1 MPALPAPAATA
12 GIAMSGGARD
22 TGDVPA
28 SFVVVPQW
36 QGSGSSRA
44 MRLADGAEAIRGDL
58 PASATRVVEV
68 PVEAGESLGTGID
81 RFASLLAVRTRQAA
95 ALEAASATATGP
107 LVTVGGDCGVELA
120 SIAHAARAHPGL
132 AVVWLDAH
140 ADLNTPASSP
150 SGAFHGM
157 VLRAVL
163 GEGVDGLVLP
173 VGTVTADRVVLAG
186 VRALDD
192 AESDH
197 ADAQGIARLGVDA
210 VGPEALVAAVRATGA
225 SDVYVHVDLD
235 VLDPGGMSGVGY
247 PEPFGLEVQAVTE
260 SIKALR
266 RSFGLAGAGVTE
278 FAPSSPG
285 AAVEDMGTI
294 LRIIGAL
301 TGPV

>member
-1 MPALPAPAATA
+1 M
-12 GIAMSGGARD
+12 
-22 TGDVPA
+22 PA

-44 MRLADGAEAIRGDL
+44 MRLADGAQAIRGDL

-68 PVEAGESLGTGID
+68 PVEAGESLGTGVD
-81 RFASLLAVRTRQAA
+81 RYASLLAVRTRQAA
-95 ALEAASATATGP
+95 ALEAASASAPGP
-107 LVTVGGDCGVELA
+107 LVTIGGDCGVEVA

-140 ADLNTPASSP
+140 ADLHTPATSP

-163 GEGVDGLVLP
+163 GEGVDGLELP
-173 VGTVTADRVVLAG
+173 AGAVTADRVVLAG
-186 VRALDD
+186 VRAFDD
-192 AESDH
+192 AESDLVE
-197 ADAQGIARLGVDA
+197 ARGIALLGADA
-210 VGPEALVAAVRATGA
+210 VGPEALVAAVAATGA
-225 SDVYVHVDLD
+225 TDVYVHVDLD
-235 VLDPGGMSGVGY
+235 VLDPGGMSGVGQ
-247 PEPFGLEVQAVTE
+247 PEPFGLEVQVVTE

-266 RSFGLAGAGVTE
+266 RAYGLAGAGLTE
-278 FAPSSPG
+278 FAPSSPA
-285 AAVEDMGTI
+285 AAVDDMGAI

>member
-1 MPALPAPAATA
+1 
-12 GIAMSGGARD
+12 
-22 TGDVPA
+22 VPA

-68 PVEAGESLGTGID
+68 PVEAGESLGTGVH
-81 RFASLLAVRTRQAA
+81 RYASLLAVRTRQEA
-95 ALEAASATATGP
+95 ALATATGTP
-107 LVTVGGDCGVELA
+107 ITIGGDCGVELA
-120 SIAHAARAHPGL
+120 AIGHSARAHPGL

-163 GEGVDGLVLP
+163 GEGVDGLELP
-173 VGTVTADRVVLAG
+173 EGTVTADRVVLAG
-186 VRALDD
+186 VRAMDD
-192 AESDH
+192 AESGFAVERGIAH
-197 ADAQGIARLGVDA
+197 LGADAVTPD
-210 VGPEALVAAVRATGA
+210 ALVAAVRATGA
-225 SDVYVHVDLD
+225 TAVHIHVDLD
-235 VLDPGGMSGVGY
+235 VLDPGAMSGIGY
-247 PEPFGLEVQAVTE
+247 PEPFGLDVPTVTE

-266 RSFGLAGAGVTE
+266 RSFELAGAGITE
-278 FAPSSPG
+278 FAPPSPA
-285 AAVEDMGTI
+285 AAVDDMGAV
-294 LRIIGAL
+294 LRVIGAL

>member
-1 MPALPAPAATA
+1 M
-12 GIAMSGGARD
+12 
-22 TGDVPA
+22 PA

-68 PVEAGESLGTGID
+68 PVEAGESLGTGVD
-81 RFASLLAVRTRQAA
+81 RYASLLAVRTRQAA
-95 ALEAASATATGP
+95 ALEAASASAPGP
-107 LVTVGGDCGVELA
+107 LVTIGGDCGVEAA

-140 ADLNTPASSP
+140 ADLHTPATSP

-163 GEGVDGLVLP
+163 GEGVDGLELP
-173 VGTVTADRVVLAG
+173 AGAVTADRVVLAG
-186 VRALDD
+186 VRAFDD
-192 AESDH
+192 AESDLVE
-197 ADAQGIARLGVDA
+197 ARGIALLGADA
-210 VGPEALVAAVRATGA
+210 VGPEALVAAVAATGA
-225 SDVYVHVDLD
+225 TDVYVHVDLD
-235 VLDPGGMSGVGY
+235 VLDPGGMSGVGQ
-247 PEPFGLEVQAVTE
+247 PEPFGLEVQVVTE

-266 RSFGLAGAGVTE
+266 RAYGLAGAGLTE
-278 FAPSSPG
+278 FAPSSPA
-285 AAVEDMGTI
+285 AAVDDMGAI

>member
-1 MPALPAPAATA
+1 M
-12 GIAMSGGARD
+12 
-22 TGDVPA
+22 PA

-58 PASATRVVEV
+58 PASATHVVDV
-68 PVEAGESLGTGID
+68 PVEAGESLGTGVL
-81 RFASLLAVRTRQAA
+81 RYASLLAVRTRQEA
-95 ALEAASATATGP
+95 ALEAATASGASP
-107 LVTVGGDCGVELA
+107 VVTVGGDCGVEIA
-120 SIAHAARAHPGL
+120 SIGHAAAAHPGL

-140 ADLNTPASSP
+140 ADLNSPASSP

-157 VLRAVL
+157 VLRAVI
-163 GEGVDGLVLP
+163 GEGVDGLDLAA
-173 VGTVTADRVVLAG
+173 GTVTPDRVVLAG

-192 AESDH
+192 TESDLVESR
-197 ADAQGIARLGVDA
+197 GIALLGADA
-210 VGPEALVAAVRATGA
+210 VGPEALVAAVAATGA
-225 SDVYVHVDLD
+225 ERVYIHVDLD
-235 VLDPGGMSGVGY
+235 VLDPGAMSGVGY
-247 PEPFGLEVQAVTE
+247 PEPFGLDVQVVTE

-266 RSFGLAGAGVTE
+266 RSFELAGAGITE
-278 FAPSSPG
+278 FAPSSPA

>member
-1 MPALPAPAATA
+1 
-12 GIAMSGGARD
+12 
-22 TGDVPA
+22 VPA

-68 PVEAGESLGTGID
+68 PVEAGESLGTGVH
-81 RFASLLAVRTRQAA
+81 RYASLLAVRTRQEAALAA
-95 ALEAASATATGP
+95 ATGTP
-107 LVTVGGDCGVELA
+107 ITIGGDCGVELA
-120 SIAHAARAHPGL
+120 AIGHSARAHPGL

-163 GEGVDGLVLP
+163 GDGVDGLELAP
-173 VGTVTADRVVLAG
+173 GTVTPDRVVLAG

-192 AESDH
+192 AESDF
-197 ADAQGIARLGVDA
+197 AVARGIAHLGVDA
-210 VGPEALVAAVRATGA
+210 VTPDALVAAVAATGA
-225 SDVYVHVDLD
+225 TAVHIHVDLD
-235 VLDPGGMSGVGY
+235 VLDPGAVSGIGY
-247 PEPFGLEVQAVTE
+247 PEPFGLDVPTVTE

-266 RSFGLAGAGVTE
+266 RSCELAGAGITE
-278 FAPSSPG
+278 FAPPLG
-285 AAVEDMGTI
+285 GRGREPV
-294 LRIIGAL
+294 LRGWD
-301 TGPV
+301 GPLRRPP

>member
-1 MPALPAPAATA
+1 MSAA
-12 GIAMSGGARD
+12 ARD
-22 TGDVPA
+22 TEGVPA

-68 PVEAGESLGTGID
+68 PVEAGESLGTGVL
-81 RFASLLAVRTRQAA
+81 RYASLLAVRTRQEA
-95 ALEAASATATGP
+95 ALQAASAAASGP
-107 LVTVGGDCGVELA
+107 LVTIGGDCGVEVA
-120 SIAHAARAHPGL
+120 SIGHAARAHPGL
-132 AVVWLDAH
+132 AVLWLDAH

-163 GEGVDGLVLP
+163 GEGVDGLELP
-173 VGTVTADRVVLAG
+173 AGTVTADRVVLAG

-192 AESDH
+192 AESDLV
-197 ADAQGIARLGVDA
+197 DSRGIALVGADA
-210 VGPEALVAAVRATGA
+210 VGPEAVVRALRATGA
-225 SDVYVHVDLD
+225 TDVYVHVDLD

-247 PEPFGLEVQAVTE
+247 PEPFGPDVQAVTE
-260 SIKALR
+260 TIKALR
-266 RSFGLAGAGVTE
+266 RSFGLAGAGITE
-278 FAPSSPG
+278 FAPSSPA
-285 AAVEDMGTI
+285 AAVDDMGTV

>member
-1 MPALPAPAATA
+1 
-12 GIAMSGGARD
+12 MSGAARD

-44 MRLADGAEAIRGDL
+44 MRLQDGAEAIRGDL

-81 RFASLLAVRTRQAA
+81 RYASLLAVRTRQEA
-95 ALEAASATATGP
+95 ALQAADGP
-107 LVTVGGDCGVELA
+107 VVTIGGDCGVELA
-120 SIAHAARAHPGL
+120 SIGHAARAHPGL
-132 AVVWLDAH
+132 AVVHLDAH
-140 ADLNTPASSP
+140 ADLHTPATSP

-163 GEGVDGLVLP
+163 GEGADGLELP
-173 VGTVTADRVVLAG
+173 TGVVTPDRVVLAG

-192 AESDH
+192 AEAEYVEAAGLTHLPVAALD
-197 ADAQGIARLGVDA
+197 
-210 VGPEALVAAVRATGA
+210 PESLVAAVAATGA
-225 SDVYVHVDLD
+225 THVYIHVDLD
-235 VLDPGGMSGVGY
+235 VLDPGSMSGVGF
-247 PEPFGLEVQAVTE
+247 PEPFGLDVQAVTDA
-260 SIKALR
+260 IKALR
-266 RSFGLAGAGVTE
+266 RSFGLAGAGITE
-278 FAPSSPG
+278 FAPSSPA
-285 AAVEDMGTI
+285 AAVDDMGTI

>member
-1 MPALPAPAATA
+1 MPALSAPAATA
-12 GIAMSGGARD
+12 GIAMSGAARD
-22 TGDVPA
+22 TGGVPA

-68 PVEAGESLGTGID
+68 PVEAGESLGTGVD
-81 RFASLLAVRTRQAA
+81 RYASLLAVRTRQAA
-95 ALEAASATATGP
+95 ALEAASASATGP
-107 LVTVGGDCGVELA
+107 LVTIGGDCGVEIA
-120 SIAHAARAHPGL
+120 SIAHAARTHPGL

-140 ADLNTPASSP
+140 ADLHTPETSP

-163 GEGVDGLVLP
+163 GEGADGLELP
-173 VGTVTADRVVLAG
+173 AGVVTSDRIVLAG

-192 AESDH
+192 AESDLV
-197 ADAQGIARLGVDA
+197 DARGIALLGGDA
-210 VGPEALVAAVRATGA
+210 VVPEALVAAVAATGA
-225 SDVYVHVDLD
+225 TDVYVH
-235 VLDPGGMSGVGY
+235 DPGSMSGVGH
-247 PEPFGLEVQAVTE
+247 PEPFGLEVQVVTE

-278 FAPSSPG
+278 FAPSSPA
-285 AAVEDMGTI
+285 AAVDDMGAI

>member
-1 MPALPAPAATA
+1 M
-12 GIAMSGGARD
+12 
-22 TGDVPA
+22 PA

-68 PVEAGESLGTGID
+68 PVEAGESLGTGVD
-81 RFASLLAVRTRQAA
+81 RYASLLAVRTRQAA
-95 ALEAASATATGP
+95 ALQAASAAAPGP
-107 LVTVGGDCGVELA
+107 LVTIGGDCGVELA
-120 SIAHAARAHPGL
+120 SIDHAARAHPGL

-140 ADLNTPASSP
+140 ADLHTPESSP

-163 GEGVDGLVLP
+163 GEGVDGLELP
-173 VGTVTADRVVLAG
+173 VGTVTSDRVVLAG

-192 AESDH
+192 AESDLVGSR
-197 ADAQGIARLGVDA
+197 GIALLGVDA
-210 VGPEALVAAVRATGA
+210 VTPEALVAAVAATGA
-225 SDVYVHVDLD
+225 THVHVHVDLD
-235 VLDPGGMSGVGY
+235 VLDPGTMSGVGH

-266 RSFGLAGAGVTE
+266 RAFGLAGAGITE
-278 FAPSSPG
+278 FAPSSPA
-285 AAVEDMGTI
+285 AAVDDMGAI

>member
-1 MPALPAPAATA
+1 MSAA
-12 GIAMSGGARD
+12 ARD
-22 TGDVPA
+22 TEGVPA

-68 PVEAGESLGTGID
+68 PVEAGESLGTGVL
-81 RFASLLAVRTRQAA
+81 RYASLLAVRTRQEA
-95 ALEAASATATGP
+95 ALQAASAAASGP
-107 LVTVGGDCGVELA
+107 LVTIGGDCGVEVA
-120 SIAHAARAHPGL
+120 SIGHAARAHPGL
-132 AVVWLDAH
+132 AVLWLDAH

-163 GEGVDGLVLP
+163 GEGVDGLELP
-173 VGTVTADRVVLAG
+173 AGAVTADRVVLAG

-192 AESDH
+192 AESDLV
-197 ADAQGIARLGVDA
+197 DSRGIALVGADA
-210 VGPEALVAAVRATGA
+210 VGPEAVVRALRATGA
-225 SDVYVHVDLD
+225 TDVYVHVDLD

-247 PEPFGLEVQAVTE
+247 PEPFGPDAQAVTE
-260 SIKALR
+260 TIKALR
-266 RSFGLAGAGVTE
+266 RSFGLAGAGITE
-278 FAPSSPG
+278 FAPSSPA
-285 AAVEDMGTI
+285 AAVDDMGTV

>member
-1 MPALPAPAATA
+1 M
-12 GIAMSGGARD
+12 
-22 TGDVPA
+22 PA

-95 ALEAASATATGP
+95 ALEAASASATGTI
-107 LVTVGGDCGVELA
+107 VTIGGDCGVELA

-210 VGPEALVAAVRATGA
+210 VGPDALVAAVRATGA
-225 SDVYVHVDLD
+225 TDVYVHVDLD

-266 RSFGLAGAGVTE
+266 RSFELAGAGVTE

>member
-1 MPALPAPAATA
+1 MSDAA
-12 GIAMSGGARD
+12 GD

-81 RFASLLAVRTRQAA
+81 RYASLLAVRTRQAV
-95 ALEAASATATGP
+95 ALEAASASASGP
-107 LVTVGGDCGVELA
+107 LVTVGGDGGVELT
-120 SIAHAARAHPGL
+120 SIEHAARAHPGL

-140 ADLNTPASSP
+140 ADLHTPGSSP
-150 SGAFHGM
+150 SRAFHGM

-163 GEGVDGLVLP
+163 GEGVDGLELAA
-173 VGTVTADRVVLAG
+173 GTVTADRVVLAG

-192 AESDH
+192 AESELV
-197 ADAQGIARLGVDA
+197 AARGIASVGVDA
-210 VGPEALVAAVRATGA
+210 LTADALVAAVAATGA
-225 SDVYVHVDLD
+225 TAVYVHVDLD
-235 VLDPGGMSGVGY
+235 VLDPGVMSGVGQ
-247 PEPFGLEVQAVTE
+247 PEPFGLEVPRLTDA
-260 SIKALR
+260 IKALR
-266 RSFGLAGAGVTE
+266 RAFALAGAGVTE
-278 FAPSSPG
+278 FAPRSPA
-285 AAVEDMGTI
+285 AAVDDMGAV

>member
-1 MPALPAPAATA
+1 
-12 GIAMSGGARD
+12 MSDAARD

-44 MRLADGAEAIRGDL
+44 MRLQDGADAIRGDL

-68 PVEAGESLGTGID
+68 PVEAGESLGTGIH
-81 RFASLLAVRTRQAA
+81 RYASLLAVRTRQEA
-95 ALEAASATATGP
+95 ALRASDGP
-107 LVTVGGDCGVELA
+107 VITVGGDCGVELA
-120 SIAHAARAHPGL
+120 SIGHAAAAHPDL

-163 GEGVDGLVLP
+163 GEGADGLELP

-186 VRALDD
+186 VRAFDD
-192 AESDH
+192 AEADLVASAGVAH
-197 ADAQGIARLGVDA
+197 LPADALDA
-210 VGPEALVAAVRATGA
+210 GSLAAAVAATGA
-225 SDVYVHVDLD
+225 THVYIHVDLD
-235 VLDPGGMSGVGY
+235 VLDPGAMSGVGF
-247 PEPFGLEVQAVTE
+247 PEPFGLDVQVLTDA
-260 SIKALR
+260 IKALR
-266 RSFGLAGAGVTE
+266 RSYGLAGAGITE
-278 FAPSSPG
+278 FAPSSPA
-285 AAVEDMGTI
+285 AAVDDMGTI
-294 LRIIGAL
+294 LRVIGAL